1 MPNYP
6 YNTVGGCCSP
16 YASNGPS
23 LYGGDNGASAG
34 CNDNNPDYS
43 GCEGN
48 DVWDVIWNDELDWDD
63 DLLNLFNIPKSMLPE
78 VKQSSDYYGD
88 TDPDIFSKSIP
99 IGGIAGD
106 QQSALFGQMCVNP
119 GMVKNT
125 YGTGCFLIMNTGS
138 QAIKSKNNLSQKF
151 YSCSFSCNNKHIF
164 YCFRSYNMD
173 NWIFYAIKTHN
184 RKNI

>member
-1 MPNYP
+1 
-6 YNTVGGCCSP
+6 
-16 YASNGPS
+16 
-23 LYGGDNGASAG
+23 
-34 CNDNNPDYS
+34 
-43 GCEGN
+43 
-48 DVWDVIWNDELDWDD
+48 
-63 DLLNLFNIPKSMLPE
+63 MLPE

-138 QAIKSKNNLSQKF
+138 QAIKSKNNLLTTIAWKI
-151 YSCSFSCNNKHIF
+151 NNEVSYALEGSIF
-164 YCFRSYNMD
+164 IGGAIVQWLRD
-173 NWIFYAIKTHN
+173 NVDFIESAQEN
-184 RKNI
+184 EA

>member
-1 MPNYP
+1 MLFN
-6 YNTVGGCCSP
+6 
-16 YASNGPS
+16 
-23 LYGGDNGASAG
+23 
-34 CNDNNPDYS
+34 
-43 GCEGN
+43 
-48 DVWDVIWNDELDWDD
+48 IHELDWDD

-125 YGTGCFLIMNTGS
+125 YGTGCFLLINIGN
-138 QAIKSKNNLSQKF
+138 KFRLS
-151 YSCSFSCNNKHIF
+151 SNKLLTTVAYKINGKKKIIQ
-164 YCFRSYNMD
+164 R
-173 NWIFYAIKTHN
+173 
-184 RKNI
+184 